1 MADMDQG
8 ALGTRTSGHE
18 GGRWADKHLE
28 ALAAG
33 HEGPTPHSLTVA
45 NYHNTSTTYI
55 MTNPHPQQELYK
67 ILCSKPRV

>member
-33 HEGPTPHSLTVA
+33 HEGPTALRLLIITILYFHHL
-45 NYHNTSTTYI
+45 HNDQSPPPAGI
-55 MTNPHPQQELYK
+55 
-67 ILCSKPRV
+67 I

>member
-33 HEGPTPHSLTVA
+33 HEGPTALRLLIISILPPLT
-45 NYHNTSTTYI
+45 
-55 MTNPHPQQELYK
+55 
-67 ILCSKPRV
+67 

>member
-8 ALGTRTSGHE
+8 ARTSGHE

-33 HEGPTPHSLTVA
+33 HEGPTALRLLIITILPPLT
-45 NYHNTSTTYI
+45 
-55 MTNPHPQQELYK
+55 
-67 ILCSKPRV
+67 